1 MTNNYLITIV
11 FKDKKEHE
19 IKLLTEDPIK
29 NVETA
34 IRESLINTRENWISI
49 ANYFICKDDITIIRI
64 DYDQHIKEG
73 QDKKK
78 EDEKA

>member
-11 FKDKKEHE
+11 FKDKKELE
-19 IKLLTEDPIK
+19 IRLITEEPIK
-29 NVETA
+29 NVQQALAKDLENV
-34 IRESLINTRENWISI
+34 REHWISV
-49 ANYFICKDDITIIRI
+49 ANYYICKDDILLTHI

>member
-19 IKLLTEDPIK
+19 IKLITEEPIK
-29 NVETA
+29 NVQSALQKDLE
-34 IRESLINTRENWISI
+34 NTRERWISV
-49 ANYFICKDDITIIRI
+49 ANYFICKDDIAIIRI
-64 DYDQHIKEG
+64 DYDQHVKEG

>member
-1 MTNNYLITIV
+1 MINNYLVTFV
-11 FKDKKEHE
+11 FKDKREYD
-19 IKLLTEDPIK
+19 IKLLTEELIDSVQTTLQK
-29 NVETA
+29 
-34 IRESLINTRENWISI
+34 SLEATGENWMSV
-49 ANYFICKDDITIIRI
+49 ANYFICKDDILMIRI